1 VTTQTT
7 SETIAETVI
16 APESATHAAAIVAPE
31 STSSG
36 PSLFRRLLPGVVAA
50 VSLLGL
56 SAFVRYRMEMSVV
69 DKIEATR
76 FSPFPLSEIPLEIGP
91 WKGKEDKLDEYI
103 ARKTGSTDNIARRY
117 VNEQTGAVLEVLMLY
132 GPAAE
137 MGYHSPMACYPMAGF
152 EVVGGG
158 DVRPIDFE
166 LGGQKRTVGF
176 RHLVFQRGEGGLAE
190 RQQVYYVWKYSDT
203 YAMDLGQPSVFGR
216 LPGMFKIQI
225 GRGLARTE
233 SPDGRA
239 NAGNPCE
246 DFLSRL
252 MPIFE
257 EKVENGS
264 PVQNPTASATDL
276 TRNERT
282 SS

>member
-1 VTTQTT
+1 
-7 SETIAETVI
+7 
-16 APESATHAAAIVAPE
+16 
-31 STSSG
+31 
-36 PSLFRRLLPGVVAA
+36 VVAA
-50 VSLLGL
+50 LVLLGS
-56 SAFVRYRMEMSVV
+56 SAYIRYRMELAVA
-69 DKIEATR
+69 DRIEATR
-76 FSPFPLSEIPLEIGP
+76 FSPFPLSEIPLELGP

-137 MGYHSPMACYPMAGF
+137 MGFHHPMACYPMAGF
-152 EVVGGG
+152 KTVGGG
-158 DVRPIDFE
+158 DTRPIEFE
-166 LGGQKRTVGF
+166 VDGQKRTVGF
-176 RHLVFQRGEGGLAE
+176 RNLVFQRGEGGLAE

-203 YAMDLGQPSVFGR
+203 YALDLGQPSMFGR

-225 GRGLARTE
+225 GRALARTE

-246 DFLSRL
+246 DFLTRL

-257 EKVENGS
+257 SKVERGS
-264 PVQNPTASATDL
+264 SQPAQPTTELTQNAPAS
-276 TRNERT
+276 
-282 SS
+282 

>member
-1 VTTQTT
+1 MTTQAT
-7 SETIAETVI
+7 SETIAEP
-16 APESATHAAAIVAPE
+16 AVAPE
-31 STSSG
+31 ASVEAAAADAPVSTSSDT
-36 PSLFRRLLPGVVAA
+36 LFRRLLPGVVAA
-50 VSLLGL
+50 VVLLGL
-56 SAFVRYRMEMSVV
+56 SAYVRHRMEMAVAA
-69 DKIEATR
+69 KIEATR
-76 FSPFPLSEIPLEIGP
+76 FSPFPLTEIPMELGP

-103 ARKTGSTDNIARRY
+103 ARKTGSTDHIARRY

-137 MGYHSPMACYPMAGF
+137 MGYHSPLACYPMAGF
-152 EVVGGG
+152 EQVGGG

-166 LGGQKRTVGF
+166 LDGQKRSVGF

-203 YAMDLGQPSVFGR
+203 YAMDLGQPSLFGR

-246 DFLSRL
+246 DFLTRL

-257 EKVENGS
+257 SKVEHGSAPQHAASS
-264 PVQNPTASATDL
+264 PVPSRTATAS
-276 TRNERT
+276 
-282 SS
+282 

>member
-1 VTTQTT
+1 MTTQTT

-16 APESATHAAAIVAPE
+16 APESSMNVAAIPAPE
-31 STSSG
+31 SISSG
-36 PSLFRRLLPGVVAA
+36 SSLFRRLLPGVVAA
-50 VSLLGL
+50 VVLLGL
-56 SAFVRYRMEMSVV
+56 SAFVRYRMDLAVA
-69 DKIEATR
+69 DRIEATR

-91 WKGKEDKLDEYI
+91 WKGNEDKLDEYI

-137 MGYHSPMACYPMAGF
+137 MGYHSPLACYPMAGF
-152 EVVGGG
+152 EQVGGG

-264 PVQNPTASATDL
+264 SGRQPAVPPTEL
-276 TRNERT
+276 TRNE
-282 SS
+282 

>member
-1 VTTQTT
+1 MTTQTT
-7 SETIAETVI
+7 SESISETVI
-16 APESATHAAAIVAPE
+16 APDDSAVVAPV
-31 STSSG
+31 SSVSV
-36 PSLFRRLLPGVVAA
+36 PLFRRLLPGVVAA
-50 VSLLGL
+50 VVLLGL
-56 SAFVRYRMEMSVV
+56 SAFVRHRMEAAVSAR
-69 DKIEATR
+69 IEATR
-76 FSPFPLSEIPLEIGP
+76 FSPFPLAEIPMEIGP

-117 VNEQTGAVLEVLMLY
+117 VNENTGAVLEVLMLY

-137 MGYHSPMACYPMAGF
+137 MGYHSPLACYPMAGF
-152 EVVGGG
+152 KQVGGG

-166 LGGQKRTVGF
+166 LDGQKRDVGF

-190 RQQVYYVWKYSDT
+190 RQQVYYIWKYSDT
-203 YAMDLGQPSVFGR
+203 YAMDLGQPSIFGR

-225 GRGLARTE
+225 GRSLAPTE

-246 DFLSRL
+246 DFLIRL

-257 EKVENGS
+257 GKVESGAS
-264 PVQNPTASATDL
+264 RQQAASKTGPASAAP
-276 TRNERT
+276 T
-282 SS
+282 S